1 MYVQAAGFITGG
13 SIYCVI
19 FQRILKYQEG
29 HSYCRIIIILLYY
42 IFVMVARFDSNI
54 REYVSCT
61 VMLTI
66 IFYRFIQSVIIIRVS
81 YLILWDLML

>member
-1 MYVQAAGFITGG
+1 
-13 SIYCVI
+13 
-19 FQRILKYQEG
+19 
-29 HSYCRIIIILLYY
+29 
-42 IFVMVARFDSNI
+42 MVARFDSNI
-54 REYVSCT
+54 REYVSST

>member
-1 MYVQAAGFITGG
+1 MYRLLVLYPVAVYTVLYFKEFLNIKR
-13 SIYCVI
+13 VI
-19 FQRILKYQEG
+19 FYYRNIEF
-29 HSYCRIIIILLYY
+29 SYYY
-42 IFVMVARFDSNI
+42 LFVMVAKFDSNI